1 MNDVYGD
8 FLKDYLDKGKTST
21 IWLHNNYAEAEEMP
35 AEVFFRKDY
44 EITDLE
50 AFALR
55 QCKGKVLD
63 IGAGAGAITLIL
75 QKRGFDVTA
84 LEISPGAAE
93 VMQKRGVQKIINTNI
108 FDYQDEQYDTLLLMM
123 NGIGFCQYLDE
134 IERFLH
140 HAKKLLKPEGQILF
154 DSSDVLYLYENKK
167 YEDDGYYGEIDYQYE
182 YKGKKGDWFTWIY
195 VARDIM
201 KEIATKCG
209 FQMEVLFDDGS
220 DQYLARLSLKS

>member
-8 FLKDYLDKGKTST
+8 FLKDYLAKGKTST

-35 AEVFFRKDY
+35 AEVFFRKAY

-209 FQMEVLFDDGS
+209 YQMEVLFDDGS

>member
-8 FLKDYLDKGKTST
+8 FLKDYLAKGKTST

-35 AEVFFRKDY
+35 AEVFFRKAY

-63 IGAGAGAITLIL
+63 VGAGAGAISLIL

-84 LEISPGAAE
+84 LEISPGAVE
-93 VMQKRGVQKIINTNI
+93 VMRKRGVQKIINTNI
-108 FDYQDEQYDTLLLMM
+108 FDYQDEQFDTLLLMM

-134 IERFLH
+134 IERFLN
-140 HAKKLLKPEGQILF
+140 HAKKLLKPNGQILF
-154 DSSDVLYLYENKK
+154 DSSDVLYLYESKK

-201 KEIATKCG
+201 EEIANKCG
-209 FQMEVLFDDGS
+209 YQMEILFDDGN
-220 DQYLARLSLKS
+220 DQYLARLTLKS

>member
-8 FLKDYLDKGKTST
+8 FLKDYLAKGKTST

-35 AEVFFRKDY
+35 VEVFFRKVY

-209 FQMEVLFDDGS
+209 YQMEVLFDDGS